1 MESIGTIYSY
11 FKKCVRCNKIKNRY
25 GFIEQTLPESERK
38 SLATLIYYPEEKLE
52 IIKEDIEDLDEWYT
66 LTLHR
71 LIEVCKVSA
80 SKYTRSVVRKAL
92 PEGFG
97 YIIDELLHSQDYE
110 MG

>member
-1 MESIGTIYSY
+1 MVFEH
-11 FKKCVRCNKIKNRY
+11 
-25 GFIEQTLPESERK
+25 TLPESERK

-92 PEGFG
+92 PEAIWI
-97 YIIDELLHSQDYE
+97 YY
-110 MG
+110 